1 MSRRKVTLLV
11 LSLLALSLVLLPALE
26 LATKAK
32 PCWYDCGYWCLYFPC
47 DEVPVREEGTAGA
60 ELGYET
66 PMINPSS
73 LPATL
78 PVDSPLPAL

>member
-1 MSRRKVTLLV
+1 MSRRKMTLLV
-11 LSLLALSLVLLPALE
+11 LSLLALSLVLLPVWE

-47 DEVPVREEGTAGA
+47 DEVPVREEGKAEV

-66 PMINPSS
+66 PAATMSPNSQTPANS
-73 LPATL
+73 L
-78 PVDSPLPAL
+78 

>member
-32 PCWYDCGYWCLYFPC
+32 PCWYDCGYWCVYFPAC

-66 PMINPSS
+66 PMTAEATINPTPVNS
-73 LPATL
+73 L
-78 PVDSPLPAL
+78 